1 MRNKF
6 KMIRQNTRFLIK
18 SVPTGWT
25 KIELMVQSFSKI
37 TMICHIMISKS
48 VFRIIGL
55 VILLLNCCDGKVRN
69 YYLSVEDVEW
79 DYAPTNTNVITG
91 KPVTEGR

>member
-1 MRNKF
+1 
-6 KMIRQNTRFLIK
+6 
-18 SVPTGWT
+18 
-25 KIELMVQSFSKI
+25 
-37 TMICHIMISKS
+37 MISKS

-55 VILLLNCCDGKVRN
+55 VILLLNCCNGKARN